1 MMLTE
6 LEFLQRA
13 EIDQETLKL
22 WVEEE
27 WLIPGRSAHGF
38 TYTEL
43 DLARVNLIRDL
54 SLALSSPKPA

>member
-27 WLIPGRSAHGF
+27 RLFPVEARM
-38 TYTEL
+38 
-43 DLARVNLIRDL
+43 DLPIQKWI
-54 SLALSSPKPA
+54 SPE